1 MRKGDIILPDTN
13 VLLRYLLKDIPEQYE
28 KSAEFFEKIRSGT
41 ERAVILESVLVE
53 CVYILLKFY
62 RVPKGEVAATLTGLL
77 HYRGVVN
84 RDKDAMV
91 DALRVFAENN
101 LDVVDCLLV
110 AKGNHGKMKLFT
122 FDKALGKVQQAE
134 KR

>member
-1 MRKGDIILPDTN
+1 MRKSDIILPDTN
-13 VLLRYLLKDIPEQYE
+13 VVLRYLLKDIPDQYE
-28 KSAEFFEKIRSGT
+28 KSAAFFEKVRSGT

-62 RVPKGEVAATLTGLL
+62 GVPKVEIAASLTGLL

-91 DALRVFAENN
+91 EALRVFAENK
-101 LDVVDCLLV
+101 LDVVDCMLI
-110 AKGNHGKMKLFT
+110 AKGKHDNMTIFT

-134 KR
+134 KG

>member
-1 MRKGDIILPDTN
+1 MRKSEIILPDTN
-13 VLLRYLLKDIPEQYE
+13 VILRYLLKDIPDQYE
-28 KSAEFFEKIRSGT
+28 KSAEFFEKVRSGT

-62 RVPKGEVAATLTGLL
+62 RVPKGEVAASLTGLL

-91 DALRVFAENN
+91 EALRVFAENN
-101 LDVVDCLLV
+101 LDVVDCMLV
-110 AKGNHGKMKLFT
+110 AKGNHDNMTLFS
-122 FDKALGKVQQAE
+122 FDKALNKLQQAE

>member
-1 MRKGDIILPDTN
+1 MRKSEIFLPDTN
-13 VLLRYLLKDIPEQYE
+13 VVLRYLLKDIPDQYE
-28 KSAEFFEKIRSGT
+28 KSAEFFEKVRRGT

-62 RVPKGEVAATLTGLL
+62 RVPKGEAAASLTGLL

-91 DALRVFAENN
+91 EALRVFAESN
-101 LDVVDCLLV
+101 LDVVDCILI
-110 AKGNHGKMKLFT
+110 AKGNHDNMKLFT
-122 FDKALGKVQQAE
+122 FDKALNKLQ
-134 KR
+134 